1 MMGAKKIW
9 DGRQLPEV
17 GDEVLI
23 HLASSNSWERRTVSG
38 FKIWPHL
45 DGDRA
50 YHRIFV
56 NVFYTQDGQ
65 KIPNARLLNEIR
77 PIFWREGDDY
87 NPADEGGEHG

>member
-1 MMGAKKIW
+1 MGAKKVW
-9 DGRQLPEV
+9 DGRQLPDV

-23 HLASSNSWERRTVSG
+23 HLSSADRWERREVSG

-45 DGDRA
+45 DGDGA

-56 NVFYTQDGQ
+56 KVFNVQDG
-65 KIPNARLLNEIR
+65 KRIPNERLLKDIR

-87 NPADEGGEHG
+87 NPTAEGAK